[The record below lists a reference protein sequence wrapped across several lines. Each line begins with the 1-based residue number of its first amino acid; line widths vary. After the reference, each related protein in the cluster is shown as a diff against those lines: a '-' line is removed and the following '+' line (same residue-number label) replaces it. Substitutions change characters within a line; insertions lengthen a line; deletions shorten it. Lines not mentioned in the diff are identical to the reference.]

1 MPVTELDPKDAR
13 ILQALQ
19 DDARLSVAELSARIG
34 LSTSPCW
41 RRVKRLEKV
50 GLITG
55 YQATIDRRALG
66 LGVLVFVSITIE
78 DHSEGAAR
86 AFEKAVHSLPE
97 IVACW
102 SVAGAADFLLQV
114 VSPDLDTYA
123 DFAMT
128 TVRRLPGIKV
138 MNTTFTLKEVK
149 APQPWPVLPS
159 QTKSS
164 KRKRL
169 KSLG

>member
-1 MPVTELDPKDAR
+1 MPPAELDATDAR
-13 ILQALQ
+13 ILRALQ
-19 DDARLSVAELSARIG
+19 DDARLSVAELSAQVG

-41 RRVKRLEKV
+41 RRVKRMEEA

-55 YQATIDRRALG
+55 YQARIDRRVLG

-78 DHSEGAAR
+78 DHSEAAAR

-128 TVRRLPGIKV
+128 TVRRLPGIKA
-138 MNTTFTLKEVK
+138 MHTTFTLKEVK
-149 APQPWPVLPS
+149 APQPWPVLPPK
-159 QTKSS
+159 TKSS
-164 KRKRL
+164 QRKRV
-169 KSLG
+169 KSSP

>member
-1 MPVTELDPKDAR
+1 MPPAELDATDAR
-13 ILQALQ
+13 ILRALQ
-19 DDARLSVAELSARIG
+19 DDARLSVAELSTQVG

-41 RRVKRLEKV
+41 RRVKRMEEA

-55 YQATIDRRALG
+55 YQARIDRRVLG

-78 DHSEGAAR
+78 DHSEAAAR

-128 TVRRLPGIKV
+128 TVRRLPGIKA
-138 MNTTFTLKEVK
+138 MHTTFTLKEVK
-149 APQPWPVLPS
+149 ALQPWPVLPP

-164 KRKRL
+164 QRKRV
-169 KSLG
+169 KSSP